1 MTATATAPRR
11 RTRTA
16 APVAPLGSLTQ
27 VRGARTCHSCGSAQV
42 TRLAMT
48 LTDGT
53 PVDFTSCRGCEA
65 RRWEHDGVA
74 LSVQDVLG
82 RTRKPA

>member
-11 RTRTA
+11 RTRVA
-16 APVAPLGSLTQ
+16 APTAPLGSLTQ
-27 VRGARTCHSCGSAQV
+27 VREARTCHSCGSHQV
-42 TRLAMT
+42 TRLAMR

-65 RRWEHDGVA
+65 RRWEHEGVT

>member
-11 RTRTA
+11 RTRATA
-16 APVAPLGSLTQ
+16 PMAPLGSLTQ
-27 VRGARTCHSCGSAQV
+27 VRTARTCQACGSTHI
-42 TRLAMT
+42 TRLAVR

-65 RRWEHDGVA
+65 RRWDHDGAA

-82 RTRKPA
+82 RTRKLA

>member
-1 MTATATAPRR
+1 
-11 RTRTA
+11 
-16 APVAPLGSLTQ
+16 
-27 VRGARTCHSCGSAQV
+27 
-42 TRLAMT
+42 MT

>member
-1 MTATATAPRR
+1 MTATATSTRR

-27 VRGARTCHSCGSAQV
+27 VRGSRSCHACGSTHV
-42 TRLAMT
+42 TRLAMR

-65 RRWEHDGVA
+65 RRWEHDGVV
-74 LSVQDVLG
+74 LSVEDVLG
-82 RTRKPA
+82 RTRKTA